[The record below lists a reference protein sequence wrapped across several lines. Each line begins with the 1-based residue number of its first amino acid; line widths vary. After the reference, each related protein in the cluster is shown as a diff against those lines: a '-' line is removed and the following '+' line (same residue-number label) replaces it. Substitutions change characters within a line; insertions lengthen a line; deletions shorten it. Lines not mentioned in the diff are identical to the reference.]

1 MPAGP
6 DSPPPTPI
14 PIKVLGILAGL
25 MLAAVLYNGM
35 GGGWRNDAHGARGYI
50 HEAAVPLQKRVR
62 PSKFKQEVDPDM
74 PDQVVVGAKE
84 AVPTTA
90 ETAAEERRKREALL
104 ATANTVPTVSA
115 VPAAAAAAAPHAD
128 RNAAEERRHREK
140 ESLLRGDAAPAT
152 AAAASAHLGLPPT
165 EAEFAQAVDSA
176 AFKQQLA
183 QTGETQM
190 ESTGLS
196 CHARQGYD
204 IAGDAAYVWGLA
216 FNVASAAEC
225 CAACATQRHVC
236 ARPANRGKPFWRAS
250 RREKTQG
257 RCSGSGVCNAW
268 VFCPGSPEAAGFED
282 RCFSYTIHNHTK
294 GECWLKH
301 EANESYPIA
310 AGPTLPVRMRRAARK
325 DWPWAVATNVWPW
338 EVPEKVPWQAGIVAR
353 REAPVW
359 KGTRKPDWHHKFCN
373 KHGC

>member
-115 VPAAAAAAAPHAD
+115 VPAAAAARPSRALANVRLLHRGRHLRVRVLPD
-128 RNAAEERRHREK
+128 SWIGTIEMRN
-140 ESLLRGDAAPAT
+140 LI
-152 AAAASAHLGLPPT
+152 
-165 EAEFAQAVDSA
+165 
-176 AFKQQLA
+176 
-183 QTGETQM
+183 
-190 ESTGLS
+190 GLS
-196 CHARQGYD
+196 A
-204 IAGDAAYVWGLA
+204 
-216 FNVASAAEC
+216 
-225 CAACATQRHVC
+225 
-236 ARPANRGKPFWRAS
+236 
-250 RREKTQG
+250 
-257 RCSGSGVCNAW
+257 
-268 VFCPGSPEAAGFED
+268 
-282 RCFSYTIHNHTK
+282 
-294 GECWLKH
+294 
-301 EANESYPIA
+301 
-310 AGPTLPVRMRRAARK
+310 
-325 DWPWAVATNVWPW
+325 
-338 EVPEKVPWQAGIVAR
+338 
-353 REAPVW
+353 
-359 KGTRKPDWHHKFCN
+359 
-373 KHGC
+373 